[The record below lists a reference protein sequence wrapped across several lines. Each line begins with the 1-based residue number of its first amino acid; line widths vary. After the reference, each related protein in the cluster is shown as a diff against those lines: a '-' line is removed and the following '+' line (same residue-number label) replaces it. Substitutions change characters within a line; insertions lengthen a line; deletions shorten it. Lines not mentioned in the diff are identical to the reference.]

1 MNDGQK
7 GTAIYVDG
15 LTKTYTWRRKKDI
28 RALDDVSLTV
38 QRGEIFGLL
47 GPNGAGKT
55 TLVKILLG
63 IVRADSGSASLFDR
77 DVASHRAR
85 ESVGFLPENHRF
97 PPDLNAGQV
106 MRVYGALSGM
116 DRSQISERADPLL
129 KEVGLLDRKKS
140 RIKTFSK
147 GMMQRLG
154 LAQALLSNPDLIFL
168 DEPTDGVDPG
178 GRLHFR
184 SILSDLR
191 DQGKTIFL
199 NSHILSDIEQI
210 CDRVGILR
218 NGRVVATG
226 SIEGLTSGSNRW
238 TIVIS
243 AVDLPQV
250 RQTVSDFD
258 GSIAVVDAGIRIE
271 LTTSDPGTVN
281 RLIDVL
287 RARDW
292 DILHV
297 ERERAPLEST
307 FMSII
312 EGVEK

>member
-1 MNDGQK
+1 MPGA
-7 GTAIYVDG
+7 AICVDG
-15 LTKTYTWRRKKDI
+15 LTKTYKRRRKRDI

-63 IVRADSGSASLFDR
+63 IVRSDSGSATLFDR
-77 DVASHRAR
+77 DVASFRAR
-85 ESVGFLPENHRF
+85 TSVGFLPENHRF
-97 PPDLNAGQV
+97 PPELNAGQV
-106 MRVYGALSGM
+106 LRVYGALSGM
-116 DRSQISERADPLL
+116 DRILIAGRMDPLL
-129 KEVGLLDRKKS
+129 EEVGLLERKDS

-154 LAQALLSNPDLIFL
+154 LAQSLLSDPDLIFL

-191 DQGKTIFL
+191 EKGKTIFL
-199 NSHILSDIEQI
+199 NSHILSDVEQI

-218 NGRVVATG
+218 DGRVVAMG
-226 SIEGLTSGSNRW
+226 SIEGLTSDGNRW
-238 TIVIS
+238 TVEIDT
-243 AVDLPQV
+243 VDLPAIQ
-250 RQTVSDFD
+250 QAVSGFD
-258 GSIAVVDAGIRIE
+258 CTASVVDARIRIE
-271 LTTSDPGTVN
+271 LTTDDSGVIN

-287 RARDW
+287 RTNAW
-292 DILHV
+292 DILRV
-297 ERERAPLEST
+297 EKERAALEST

-312 EGVEK
+312 EGGRR